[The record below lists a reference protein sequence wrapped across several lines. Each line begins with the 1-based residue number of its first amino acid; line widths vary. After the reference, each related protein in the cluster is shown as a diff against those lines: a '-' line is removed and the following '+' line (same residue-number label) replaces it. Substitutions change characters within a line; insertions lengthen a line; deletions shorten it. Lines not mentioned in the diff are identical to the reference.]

1 MGDEQD
7 SGGHSDGEDD
17 QARDHESVGRLDY
30 VGLLATL
37 ELEPV
42 DDGWCDQQHGREE
55 REQKGHEVQLPVE
68 TADSAEALIERRDE
82 QEREQD
88 LDSGQR
94 DAQLARQL
102 G

>member
-1 MGDEQD
+1 
-7 SGGHSDGEDD
+7 
-17 QARDHESVGRLDY
+17 LDY

-55 REQKGHEVQLPVE
+55 REQEGREVQLSLEV
-68 TADSAEALIERRDE
+68 ADSAETLIERRDK
-82 QEREQD
+82 QKREQD